1 MTVPSELKHQKGL
14 GAKRDR
20 EKARGSCC
28 GCCIMATGAEVLA
41 AQPSTIHYSGFFL
54 AFNISASTTQ
64 P

>member
-41 AQPSTIHYSGFFL
+41 AQPSTIHYSVFFFGL
-54 AFNISASTTQ
+54 
-64 P
+64 